1 MLLLLRHPERSR
13 PNGGAVEE
21 PFSLMPQQEAA
32 LHYASLGSAS
42 VGMTMWG
49 RSAKSALLSLA
60 ALAAAIA
67 TPAAAQDVRLPVLVP
82 LTGFVALEGTSQR
95 NGAVL
100 AASQTSEVVLKP
112 DVLDTQSTPEA
123 AVTAWERAL
132 GGSPVP
138 AVVGP
143 ILGTQMLALLPLA
156 QERSVPVL
164 TISGTARLGELGN
177 PWFFRFFPSD
187 ATVKVAHA
195 RYVVEKLGAKRP
207 AIIYQSTAYGQSG
220 REQLAR
226 TFGELKAPPVLE
238 ESIAPTVND
247 LAPALLR
254 AKNANADVIVLHL
267 HAASTVLAVR
277 QARQLLPDLP
287 IVAGSAMHQPATA
300 ALLEPA
306 ELKGVCAETAASPIS
321 ATTGPMRA
329 FLDSYRAAYKS
340 EPDAFAA
347 AQFDAVGMLGKIVG
361 DLRKAGQ
368 PVTAAAVRDH
378 LARDTYQ
385 GIVTT
390 YRSDGKGNMAHE
402 AEIVCFDGSDRIPK
416 PTARYAIPPRS

>member
-1 MLLLLRHPERSR
+1 MGRRRGAVAALLL
-13 PNGGAVEE
+13 GA
-21 PFSLMPQQEAA
+21 FAA
-32 LHYASLGSAS
+32 
-42 VGMTMWG
+42 
-49 RSAKSALLSLA
+49 
-60 ALAAAIA
+60 
-67 TPAAAQDVRLPVLVP
+67 PAAAEDVRLPVLVP

-95 NGAVL
+95 NGALL
-100 AASQTSEVVLKP
+100 AASQIRDVVLKP
-112 DVLDTQSTPEA
+112 DVLDTQATPEA
-123 AVTAWERAL
+123 AVTAWERVM
-132 GGSPVP
+132 GGASSL

-156 QERSVPVL
+156 QERGVPLL

-195 RYVVEKLGAKRP
+195 RYVVEKLGARRP
-207 AIIYQSTAYGQSG
+207 AVIYQSTAYGQSG
-220 REQLAR
+220 REQLAK
-226 TFGELKAPPVLE
+226 TLAELKAPPVLE

-247 LAPALLR
+247 LSPALLR
-254 AKNANADVIVLHL
+254 AKNAGADVIVLHL

-321 ATTGPMRA
+321 ATSGPMRA
-329 FLDSYRAAYKS
+329 FLDAYRTAYKS

-347 AQFDAVGMLGKIVG
+347 AQFDAVGMLGKVIAE
-361 DLRKAGQ
+361 LRTAGQ
-368 PVTAAAVRDH
+368 PLTPKAVRDR
-378 LARDTYQ
+378 LASETHQ
-385 GIVTT
+385 GVVTT

-402 AEIVCFDGSDRIPK
+402 AEIVCYDGTDRIPR
-416 PTARYAIPPRS
+416 PAARYSLPPRS